1 MRNLLLSSCH
11 LTFEA
16 SHEQAQ
22 SYKVLGSTVPIKQ
35 VPALQGC
42 SEPAIRTAN
51 RDSDGADANHHRRLG
66 QLHLTRVPYT
76 LALVSPSQ
84 RPHCSEYK
92 WLENQ
97 RIQTVKKAHSGT
109 DPETLTPLISNT
121 IYQAYEV
128 LKKKSAPKPH
138 YSFMED
144 VISYFRDVTVS
155 QEVPP

>member
-35 VPALQGC
+35 VPALQ
-42 SEPAIRTAN
+42 
-51 RDSDGADANHHRRLG
+51 ADANHHRRLC

-84 RPHCSEYK
+84 RSHCSEYK